1 MKKKTVAASIAA
13 VTSQKEIPTKSFG
26 SRSPPLAAKIGVAIK
41 LQRIKI
47 DFMSCPYLINTMTLR
62 SYIWASE
69 SSS

>member
-1 MKKKTVAASIAA
+1 
-13 VTSQKEIPTKSFG
+13 SQKEIPTKSFG

-47 DFMSCPYLINTMTLR
+47 DFMSCPYLINTMTIR